1 MGLWDRRTDPVAEWS
16 RGMRQKLAM
25 ARAMLHRPALLFLDE
40 PTAGLDP
47 VAAASLHEDLAG
59 LASREG
65 VTIFLTTH
73 NLAEAEKLCHQVGVI
88 RQGRLLAVGSP
99 AQLREQDGGEA
110 IEVWGEGFS
119 EEVLSALRGQ
129 PGVLDVEAEGSHL
142 VIRVDGRVDVA
153 AINRALVLAGA
164 AVSEIR
170 RGRASLE
177 DVFLTLVREDQ
188 AEKAK

>member
-1 MGLWDRRTDPVAEWS
+1 
-16 RGMRQKLAM
+16 
-25 ARAMLHRPALLFLDE
+25 
-40 PTAGLDP
+40 
-47 VAAASLHEDLAG
+47 
-59 LASREG
+59 
-65 VTIFLTTH
+65 
-73 NLAEAEKLCHQVGVI
+73 VI